1 MAATVFFDASAT
13 SMPAP
18 SWFAPAA
25 VNLGASERMEFS
37 NESFCEGS
45 KDGNRLDR
53 ELADQ
58 LYRSRKEV
66 IRLSLRVEELK
77 GSWSYRLSAPIRL
90 AERALASLKKR
101 WNSRKGVADA
111 AAIAA
116 IDPTLLAYSTSD
128 DQRYHAWVMAYDQLS
143 DRDLRQ
149 IENHIQTFARR
160 PLISAAII
168 APDPVS
174 DEELLSSLRSLCNQA
189 YRDLEIYVA
198 CSTRHAG
205 VLTTLATGLDQRLRF
220 VEIPDG
226 ASEPEI
232 LDIIVGRAQG
242 EYLIA
247 IGTDDILSPCAI
259 YLSVCAILANPGLC
273 VIYGDEDELDGDARR
288 NPFFKPGW
296 NPELILAFDYL
307 GSAVLYRIEILR
319 KLVGA
324 RTNSPTAEWRWDL
337 ALRMTNAVAA
347 TDIHRLPFVLCHVR
361 PTSKPRAATGSS
373 AVTEEL
379 ARRGET
385 ATIAPRGDH
394 LLLSRQPPET
404 APHVTIIIATRD
416 RGNLLRRCLAGLL
429 HRTEYPSFDI
439 VIVDNDSRDPAT
451 LVYFDLLKCDSRVQ
465 LVRFAEPFNFA
476 TINNMAA
483 GLARGE
489 VLAFL
494 NNDVDVITPQ
504 WLSEMVG
511 HAVKDDVGVV
521 GAKLCYL
528 DDTIQHAGVVLGM
541 FGIADHVFR
550 GFLRRDPGP
559 FHLAAVPQDVSAVTG
574 ACMVVRKSVYQ
585 DIGGMDETFAVELND
600 IDLCL
605 KLRARGLRVIWT
617 PNAEL
622 FHLESTT
629 RGPSAAD
636 KRIQAERDRFR
647 ARWSPLLEDDPL
659 FNPNLSLTDLRRVPA
674 FPPRVQRPCIV

>member
-1 MAATVFFDASAT
+1 
-13 SMPAP
+13 
-18 SWFAPAA
+18 
-25 VNLGASERMEFS
+25 MEAS
-37 NESFCEGS
+37 NEGLCEGS
-45 KDGNRLDR
+45 RNADRFAR

-58 LYRSRKEV
+58 LYLSRKEV
-66 IRLSLRVEELK
+66 TRLSLRVEELK

-90 AERALASLKKR
+90 VERALASLKKR
-101 WNSRKGVADA
+101 WNNHKGVADA
-111 AAIAA
+111 AAVAA
-116 IDPTLLAYSTSD
+116 IDPNLLAYSTSD
-128 DQRYHAWVMAYDQLS
+128 DQRYQAWVMAYDQLN
-143 DRDLRQ
+143 DRDLRL

-168 APDPVS
+168 APDPVR
-174 DEELLSSLRSLCNQA
+174 DEELLASLRSLYNQA

-198 CSTRHAG
+198 CSTRHAAVLMTLSAG
-205 VLTTLATGLDQRLRF
+205 VDPRLRF
-220 VEIPDG
+220 VEIPND
-226 ASEPEI
+226 ASDAEI
-232 LDIIVGRAQG
+232 LDTIVARAQG

-247 IGTDDILSPCAI
+247 IGTDDVLSPCAI
-259 YLSVCAILANPGLC
+259 YLAVCAILVNPELC
-273 VIYGDEDELDGDARR
+273 VIYGDEDVLDGDTRR
-288 NPFFKPGW
+288 DPFFKPGW

-307 GSAVLYRIEILR
+307 GSAVLYRTEMLR
-319 KLVGA
+319 KLAG
-324 RTNSPTAEWRWDL
+324 TTTDSPVAEWRWDL
-337 ALRMTNAVAA
+337 ALRMTNAVAGK
-347 TDIHRLPFVLCHVR
+347 DIHRLPFVLCHVR
-361 PTSKPRAATGSS
+361 PAPKPCVATGSS

-385 ATIAPRGDH
+385 ARIARRGDH
-394 LLLSRQPPET
+394 LLLSRQPPQT

-416 RGNLLRRCLAGLL
+416 CGSLLRRCLAGLL
-429 HRTEYPSFDI
+429 HRTEYPSFDLI
-439 VIVDNDSRDPAT
+439 VVDNDTRDPAT
-451 LVYFDLLKCDSRVQ
+451 LTYFDLLKCDSRVQ

-476 TINNMAA
+476 AINNMVAV
-483 GLARGE
+483 LARGE
-489 VLAFL
+489 LLAFL
-494 NNDVDVITPQ
+494 NNDVDVISPQ

-511 HAVKDDVGVV
+511 HAVKDDIGVV
-521 GAKLCYL
+521 GAKLCYP
-528 DDTIQHAGVVLGM
+528 DDTVQHAGVVLGM

-574 ACMVVRKSVYQ
+574 ACMVMRKSVYQ

-605 KLRARGLRVIWT
+605 KLRAMGLRVIWT

-647 ARWSPLLEDDPL
+647 ARWSTVLEDDPL

-674 FPPRVQRPCIV
+674 FPPRVQRPWIV